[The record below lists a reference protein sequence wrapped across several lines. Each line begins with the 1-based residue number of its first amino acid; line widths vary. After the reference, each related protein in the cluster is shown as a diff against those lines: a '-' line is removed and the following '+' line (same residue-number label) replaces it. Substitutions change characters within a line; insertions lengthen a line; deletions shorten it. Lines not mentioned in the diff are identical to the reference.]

1 MSDHT
6 ENDPAGATPAPAAP
20 AQPVTA
26 PSEPA
31 ASVEG
36 ATVRFRGVAALDGVD
51 AEFHSGVTALL
62 GPNGAGK
69 TTLLSLLSTA
79 RRPDAGTVRLL
90 GEPVRGRAATLRVR
104 ERIGVLP
111 QAFGHYPRFTV
122 REFVEYAAWLRKV
135 PGGERRDRVREVLRL
150 VDLER
155 QADQRMGALSGG
167 MLRRA
172 GIAQA
177 MVNRPALVLLD
188 EPTVGLDPAQRVGFR
203 ALIQDLGERAAV
215 VMSTHLAEDVAQV
228 CDRIHVLLEG
238 RMRFSGTAAEL
249 CGGSGTEVNGPAL
262 EAGYLAVVEQSGVR
276 V

>member
-1 MSDHT
+1 MT
-6 ENDPAGATPAPAAP
+6 
-20 AQPVTA
+20 
-26 PSEPA
+26 
-31 ASVEG
+31 
-36 ATVRFRGVAALDGVD
+36 ALDGVD

-79 RRPDAGTVRLL
+79 RRPDTGTVRLL

-135 PGGERRDRVREVLRL
+135 PTRERRDRVREVLRL

-203 ALIQDLGERAAV
+203 TLIRDLGERAAV

-228 CDRIHVLLEG
+228 CDCIHVLLEG

-249 CGGSGTEVNGPAL
+249 CAGRDGDGEVNGPAL